1 MQENRP
7 KQYIVGYVGRLM
19 VKDHAPRLCT
29 LPGEKAP
36 RYTWRAALIFFRG
49 KRGFIEEFKALD
61 DGAHC
66 YARHMHEGVANA
78 IDSIDGEITR
88 LEEVLRDKRQERQD
102 ILHAAAQSGE
112 RVKISEAAT
121 TNLEKTS

>member
-19 VKDHAPRLCT
+19 VKSEPPRLCP

-66 YARHMHEGVANA
+66 YARHMHEGAANA
-78 IDSIDGEITR
+78 VERVDNEIVR
-88 LEEVLRDKRQERQD
+88 LEEILRDKRQERQD
-102 ILHAAAQSGE
+102 ILEAAAQSGE
-112 RVKISEAAT
+112 RVRVSEVT
-121 TNLEKTS
+121 PHQEKTS